1 MTLLLQKK
9 KKNNEWTLCCF
20 TCQVFHD
27 HVKVLC
33 GINSSGGSIL
43 RIAELSPLCVLET
56 RVSCNADTDTLEASE
71 KHSNQEAE
79 SRARGL

>member
-1 MTLLLQKK
+1 M
-9 KKNNEWTLCCF
+9 
-20 TCQVFHD
+20 
-27 HVKVLC
+27 KVLC